1 LNIRNLATE
10 RDVSHPNYRFPDG
23 SLSHHEGIN
32 GLSPALLRPSARATI
47 TGASPFRRFAASPL
61 LASDDAAFMTGAGL
75 VVDAG

>member
-1 LNIRNLATE
+1 LNIRNLAAE
-10 RDVSHPNYRFPDG
+10 RDVSHPNYHFPDG

-47 TGASPFRRFAASPL
+47 TGASPL

-75 VVDAG
+75 VVDGGLTAQ